1 MNFLNKC
8 SLRITCVWQRAP
20 LCQRGLAVGTDAW
33 KTHQRVY
40 RRVHDLAPRH
50 NECREIYF
58 HGRKVRKCEG
68 INISSKFHTP
78 NPAQERQK
86 IIDEARR
93 KGLQLSKDGQSWI
106 PINQG
111 PSNETVRTVSNT
123 AVSSG
128 LGILVPIFASYLFL
142 TLIVLF
148 LFYQLITAIFCF
160 VLLQGG
166 TGGMC
171 SNNLFL
177 ALFFG

>member
-1 MNFLNKC
+1 MA
-8 SLRITCVWQRAP
+8 S
-20 LCQRGLAVGTDAW
+20 
-33 KTHQRVY
+33 
-40 RRVHDLAPRH
+40 RH
-50 NECREIYF
+50 NDRRINYF
-58 HGRKVRKCEG
+58 QGRNVRKHEG

-111 PSNETVRTVSNT
+111 SSNETVRTVSGT
-123 AVSSG
+123 TVSSG
-128 LGILVPIFASYLFL
+128 LGILVSILAAYLFL
-142 TLIVLF
+142 TLLFLF
-148 LFYQLITAIFCF
+148 LFYQLIMAIFCF
-160 VLLQGG
+160 LIGG
-166 TGGMC
+166 TGGLC

>member
-1 MNFLNKC
+1 M
-8 SLRITCVWQRAP
+8 
-20 LCQRGLAVGTDAW
+20 
-33 KTHQRVY
+33 
-40 RRVHDLAPRH
+40 APRH
-50 NECREIYF
+50 NECRVNYF
-58 HGRKVRKCEG
+58 YGRNVRKYEG
-68 INISSKFHTP
+68 IDISSKFHTP

-111 PSNETVRTVSNT
+111 LSNETVRTVSGT

-128 LGILVPIFASYLFL
+128 LGILVSILASYLFL
-142 TLIVLF
+142 TLIVGF

-160 VLLQGG
+160 VILQGG
-166 TGGMC
+166 SGGMC

>member
-1 MNFLNKC
+1 
-8 SLRITCVWQRAP
+8 
-20 LCQRGLAVGTDAW
+20 
-33 KTHQRVY
+33 
-40 RRVHDLAPRH
+40 LAPRH
-50 NECREIYF
+50 NECRVNYF
-58 HGRKVRKCEG
+58 QGRNVRKYEG

-111 PSNETVRTVSNT
+111 SSNETVRTVSGTN
-123 AVSSG
+123 VSSVIKW
-128 LGILVPIFASYLFL
+128 ILVSILASYLFL

-148 LFYQLITAIFCF
+148 LLYQFIMAIFCF
-160 VLLQGG
+160 VILQGG
-166 TGGMC
+166 TGGLC

>member
-1 MNFLNKC
+1 MEN
-8 SLRITCVWQRAP
+8 SLKGIQT
-20 LCQRGLAVGTDAW
+20 
-33 KTHQRVY
+33 
-40 RRVHDLAPRH
+40 VHNLSPRH
-50 NECREIYF
+50 NDRRINYF
-58 HGRKVRKCEG
+58 QGRNVRKYEG

-111 PSNETVRTVSNT
+111 SSNETVGTVSGT

-128 LGILVPIFASYLFL
+128 LGILVSILASYLFL
-142 TLIVLF
+142 MLIFGF

-160 VLLQGG
+160 VILQGG
-166 TGGMC
+166 SGGLC

>member
-1 MNFLNKC
+1 M
-8 SLRITCVWQRAP
+8 
-20 LCQRGLAVGTDAW
+20 
-33 KTHQRVY
+33 
-40 RRVHDLAPRH
+40 APRH
-50 NECREIYF
+50 NECRVNYF
-58 HGRKVRKCEG
+58 HGRNVRKCEG

-111 PSNETVRTVSNT
+111 SSNETVRTVSGT

-128 LGILVPIFASYLFL
+128 LGILVSILASYLFL
-142 TLIVLF
+142 TLIVGF

-160 VLLQGG
+160 VILQGG
-166 TGGMC
+166 SGGMC

>member
-1 MNFLNKC
+1 
-8 SLRITCVWQRAP
+8 
-20 LCQRGLAVGTDAW
+20 
-33 KTHQRVY
+33 
-40 RRVHDLAPRH
+40 LAPRH
-50 NECREIYF
+50 NECRVNYF
-58 HGRKVRKCEG
+58 QGRNVRKYEG

-111 PSNETVRTVSNT
+111 SSNETVRTVSGT
-123 AVSSG
+123 TVSSG
-128 LGILVPIFASYLFL
+128 LGILVPILALLS
-142 TLIVLF
+142 IMAMIILF
-148 LFYQLITAIFCF
+148 LFYQFIMAIFCF
-160 VLLQGG
+160 VILQGG

>member
-1 MNFLNKC
+1 MSPF
-8 SLRITCVWQRAP
+8 
-20 LCQRGLAVGTDAW
+20 
-33 KTHQRVY
+33 
-40 RRVHDLAPRH
+40 
-50 NECREIYF
+50 NECRLNSF
-58 HGRKVRKCEG
+58 QGRNVRKYEG

-111 PSNETVRTVSNT
+111 SSNETVIIVSGK
-123 AVSSG
+123 ASSG
-128 LGILVPIFASYLFL
+128 LGILVSILASCLF
-142 TLIVLF
+142 VLF
-148 LFYQLITAIFCF
+148 LFYQFIMAIFCF
-160 VLLQGG
+160 VILQGG
-166 TGGMC
+166 TGGLC

>member
-1 MNFLNKC
+1 MA
-8 SLRITCVWQRAP
+8 T
-20 LCQRGLAVGTDAW
+20 
-33 KTHQRVY
+33 
-40 RRVHDLAPRH
+40 RH
-50 NECREIYF
+50 NECRVNYF
-58 HGRKVRKCEG
+58 QGRNVRKHEG

-111 PSNETVRTVSNT
+111 SSNETVRTVSGT
-123 AVSSG
+123 TVSSG
-128 LGILVPIFASYLFL
+128 LGILVSILAILL
-142 TLIVLF
+142 TLLLLVGF
-148 LFYQLITAIFCF
+148 LFYQLIMAIFCF
-160 VLLQGG
+160 LIGG
-166 TGGMC
+166 TGGLC

>member
-1 MNFLNKC
+1 M
-8 SLRITCVWQRAP
+8 
-20 LCQRGLAVGTDAW
+20 
-33 KTHQRVY
+33 
-40 RRVHDLAPRH
+40 APRH
-50 NECREIYF
+50 NECRVNYF
-58 HGRKVRKCEG
+58 QGRNVRKYEG

-111 PSNETVRTVSNT
+111 SSNETVRTVSGT
-123 AVSSG
+123 AVASG
-128 LGILVPIFASYLFL
+128 LGILVSILAAYLFL
-142 TLIVLF
+142 TLLFLF
-148 LFYQLITAIFCF
+148 LFYQLIMAIFCF
-160 VLLQGG
+160 LIGG
-166 TGGMC
+166 TGGLC

>member
-1 MNFLNKC
+1 
-8 SLRITCVWQRAP
+8 
-20 LCQRGLAVGTDAW
+20 
-33 KTHQRVY
+33 
-40 RRVHDLAPRH
+40 LAPHH
-50 NECREIYF
+50 NDCRVNF
-58 HGRKVRKCEG
+58 FQGRNVRKYEG

-111 PSNETVRTVSNT
+111 SSNETVIIVSGK
-123 AVSSG
+123 ASSG
-128 LGILVPIFASYLFL
+128 LGILVSILASCLF
-142 TLIVLF
+142 VLF
-148 LFYQLITAIFCF
+148 LFYQFIMAIFCF
-160 VLLQGG
+160 VILQGG
-166 TGGMC
+166 TGGLC

>member
-1 MNFLNKC
+1 M
-8 SLRITCVWQRAP
+8 
-20 LCQRGLAVGTDAW
+20 
-33 KTHQRVY
+33 
-40 RRVHDLAPRH
+40 APRH
-50 NECREIYF
+50 NECRVNYF
-58 HGRKVRKCEG
+58 QGRNVRKYEG

-111 PSNETVRTVSNT
+111 SSNETVRTVSGT
-123 AVSSG
+123 TVWRVGRWLLVS
-128 LGILVPIFASYLFL
+128 ILASY
-142 TLIVLF
+142 LIVLF
-148 LFYQLITAIFCF
+148 LFYQFIMAIFCF
-160 VLLQGG
+160 VILQGG
-166 TGGMC
+166 TGGLC

>member
-1 MNFLNKC
+1 M
-8 SLRITCVWQRAP
+8 
-20 LCQRGLAVGTDAW
+20 
-33 KTHQRVY
+33 
-40 RRVHDLAPRH
+40 APRH
-50 NECREIYF
+50 NECRANYF
-58 HGRKVRKCEG
+58 QGRNVRKYEG

-111 PSNETVRTVSNT
+111 SSNETVRTVSGT
-123 AVSSG
+123 TVSSG
-128 LGILVPIFASYLFL
+128 LGILVSILAILL
-142 TLIVLF
+142 TLLLLVGF
-148 LFYQLITAIFCF
+148 LFYQLIMAIFCF
-160 VLLQGG
+160 VILQGG
-166 TGGMC
+166 TGGLC

>member
-1 MNFLNKC
+1 M
-8 SLRITCVWQRAP
+8 
-20 LCQRGLAVGTDAW
+20 
-33 KTHQRVY
+33 
-40 RRVHDLAPRH
+40 APRH
-50 NECREIYF
+50 NECRVNYF
-58 HGRKVRKCEG
+58 QGRNVRKYEG

-111 PSNETVRTVSNT
+111 SSNETVMTVSGT
-123 AVSSG
+123 TVSPG
-128 LGILVPIFASYLFL
+128 LRILVSILASFLFL
-142 TLIVLF
+142 TLIILF
-148 LFYQLITAIFCF
+148 LFYQFIMAIFCF
-160 VLLQGG
+160 VILQGG
-166 TGGMC
+166 TGGLC

>member
-1 MNFLNKC
+1 M
-8 SLRITCVWQRAP
+8 
-20 LCQRGLAVGTDAW
+20 
-33 KTHQRVY
+33 
-40 RRVHDLAPRH
+40 APRH
-50 NECREIYF
+50 NECRVKSF
-58 HGRKVRKCEG
+58 QGRNVRKYEG

-111 PSNETVRTVSNT
+111 SSNETVRTVSGT
-123 AVSSG
+123 TVSSG
-128 LGILVPIFASYLFL
+128 LGILVSILASYLFL
-142 TLIVLF
+142 TLISLF
-148 LFYQLITAIFCF
+148 LFYQFIMAIFCF
-160 VLLQGG
+160 VILQGG
-166 TGGMC
+166 TGGLC

>member
-1 MNFLNKC
+1 M
-8 SLRITCVWQRAP
+8 
-20 LCQRGLAVGTDAW
+20 
-33 KTHQRVY
+33 
-40 RRVHDLAPRH
+40 APRH
-50 NECREIYF
+50 NECRVNYF
-58 HGRKVRKCEG
+58 QGRNVRKYEG

-111 PSNETVRTVSNT
+111 SSNETVRTVSGT
-123 AVSSG
+123 TVWRVGRWLLVS
-128 LGILVPIFASYLFL
+128 ILASYLFL
-142 TLIVLF
+142 TLIGLF
-148 LFYQLITAIFCF
+148 LSYQLLTAIFCF
-160 VLLQGG
+160 VILQDD

>member
-1 MNFLNKC
+1 MSRNQCHPKNSMQPLVHPRMRC
-8 SLRITCVWQRAP
+8 LSLR
-20 LCQRGLAVGTDAW
+20 
-33 KTHQRVY
+33 Y

-50 NECREIYF
+50 NECRVNYF
-58 HGRKVRKCEG
+58 QGRNVRKYKG
-68 INISSKFHTP
+68 INISSNFHTP

-111 PSNETVRTVSNT
+111 SSNETVRTVSGTN
-123 AVSSG
+123 VSSG
-128 LGILVPIFASYLFL
+128 LGILVSILASYLFL
-142 TLIVLF
+142 MLIVGF

-160 VLLQGG
+160 VILQGG

>member
-1 MNFLNKC
+1 MA
-8 SLRITCVWQRAP
+8 T
-20 LCQRGLAVGTDAW
+20 
-33 KTHQRVY
+33 
-40 RRVHDLAPRH
+40 RH
-50 NECREIYF
+50 NECRVNYF
-58 HGRKVRKCEG
+58 QGRNVRKYEG

-111 PSNETVRTVSNT
+111 SSSETVRTVSGT
-123 AVSSG
+123 TVSSG
-128 LGILVPIFASYLFL
+128 LGILVSILASYLFL

-148 LFYQLITAIFCF
+148 LFYQFIMAIFCF
-160 VLLQGG
+160 AILQGG
-166 TGGMC
+166 TGGLC

>member
-1 MNFLNKC
+1 MKSQGFLQTPQDIMEEYNGC
-8 SLRITCVWQRAP
+8 SVPQYTAYPRVVSHA
-20 LCQRGLAVGTDAW
+20 
-33 KTHQRVY
+33 RVY
-40 RRVHDLAPRH
+40 RRIHDLAPCH
-50 NECREIYF
+50 NECRVNYF
-58 HGRKVRKCEG
+58 QGRNVRKYEG
-68 INISSKFHTP
+68 INISGKDHTP

-111 PSNETVRTVSNT
+111 SSNETVGTVSGT

-128 LGILVPIFASYLFL
+128 LGILVSILASYLFL
-142 TLIVLF
+142 MLIFGF

-160 VLLQGG
+160 VILQGG
-166 TGGMC
+166 SGGLC

>member
-1 MNFLNKC
+1 
-8 SLRITCVWQRAP
+8 
-20 LCQRGLAVGTDAW
+20 
-33 KTHQRVY
+33 
-40 RRVHDLAPRH
+40 LAPHH
-50 NECREIYF
+50 NDCRVNF
-58 HGRKVRKCEG
+58 FQGRNVRKYEG

-111 PSNETVRTVSNT
+111 SSNETVIIVSGK
-123 AVSSG
+123 ASSG
-128 LGILVPIFASYLFL
+128 LGILVSILASFLF
-142 TLIVLF
+142 VLF
-148 LFYQLITAIFCF
+148 LFYQFIMAIFCF
-160 VLLQGG
+160 VILQGG
-166 TGGMC
+166 TGGLC